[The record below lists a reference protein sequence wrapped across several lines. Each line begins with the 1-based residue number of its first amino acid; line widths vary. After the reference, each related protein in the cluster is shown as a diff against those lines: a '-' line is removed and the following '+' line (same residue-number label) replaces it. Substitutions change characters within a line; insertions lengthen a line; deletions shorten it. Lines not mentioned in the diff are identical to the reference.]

1 MHRLIIFGPPG
12 VRKGTQAKLLAQ
24 KLGLRHLSTGDILRK
39 AVSDETELGLKA
51 KEIMDKGDLVP
62 DEIMIGI
69 VDDALT
75 GEETGFILDG
85 FPRTLEQ
92 AKALDVIFE
101 NKGFDNTK
109 VISLTADESEIIRRM
124 TGRGRSDDTE
134 EAIKNRLGVYNNSTA
149 PVLDYYNGKG
159 NVLDIHG
166 MGKIEDINS
175 KIIEDIGK

>member
-1 MHRLIIFGPPG
+1 M
-12 VRKGTQAKLLAQ
+12 
-24 KLGLRHLSTGDILRK
+24 
-39 AVSDETELGLKA
+39 
-51 KEIMDKGDLVP
+51 
-62 DEIMIGI
+62 
-69 VDDALT
+69 
-75 GEETGFILDG
+75 
-85 FPRTLEQ
+85 
-92 AKALDVIFE
+92 IFE